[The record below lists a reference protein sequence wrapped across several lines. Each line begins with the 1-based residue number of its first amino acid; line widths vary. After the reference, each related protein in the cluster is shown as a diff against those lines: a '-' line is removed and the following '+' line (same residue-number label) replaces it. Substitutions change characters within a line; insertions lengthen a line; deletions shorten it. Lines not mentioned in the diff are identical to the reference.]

1 MYICKDCFRDDEL
14 RSEVSSNA
22 NRDDK
27 CDVCGNSGKLIDFTE
42 FHNFFDA
49 LLSLFTS
56 SDKSNKTIVDII
68 QDEWNLFKDKDVAK
82 TLLSDVIK
90 THNYEFS
97 IDTFVD
103 YIDEIKERISI
114 WERLKISVKEKSRF
128 FTNMDE
134 FAQYNYL
141 TIGKSLSI
149 GQKLYRSRVTPIGQK
164 KIKCEKMGCPPKEL
178 ATAGRANPIGIPY
191 LYLSD
196 SAKTTYFEVRAVYLD
211 KLSVGTFKIERN
223 LKLIDFVYDVNLF
236 LSYDNGLISLKDAII
251 KKKVIESI
259 SSDLS
264 KPLRRYDSEL
274 EYVPTQLICEYCKG
288 IVDSDGATADG
299 ITFESSLHKGGR
311 NFVLFDESSAKCIRV
326 DSHEIT
332 KIDIDK
338 K

>member
-22 NRDDK
+22 NRDNK
-27 CDVCGNSGKLIDFTE
+27 CDVCGNSGKLIDFSE

-196 SAKTTYFEVRAVYLD
+196 SAKTTIW
-211 KLSVGTFKIERN
+211 TN
-223 LKLIDFVYDVNLF
+223 
-236 LSYDNGLISLKDAII
+236 
-251 KKKVIESI
+251 
-259 SSDLS
+259 
-264 KPLRRYDSEL
+264 
-274 EYVPTQLICEYCKG
+274 
-288 IVDSDGATADG
+288 
-299 ITFESSLHKGGR
+299 
-311 NFVLFDESSAKCIRV
+311 
-326 DSHEIT
+326 
-332 KIDIDK
+332 
-338 K
+338 

>member
-1 MYICKDCFRDDEL
+1 M
-14 RSEVSSNA
+14 
-22 NRDDK
+22 
-27 CDVCGNSGKLIDFTE
+27 
-42 FHNFFDA
+42 
-49 LLSLFTS
+49 
-56 SDKSNKTIVDII
+56 
-68 QDEWNLFKDKDVAK
+68 
-82 TLLSDVIK
+82 LSDVIK

-103 YIDEIKERISI
+103 YIDEIKERTSI

-236 LSYDNGLISLKDAII
+236 LSMTMD
-251 KKKVIESI
+251 
-259 SSDLS
+259 
-264 KPLRRYDSEL
+264 
-274 EYVPTQLICEYCKG
+274 
-288 IVDSDGATADG
+288 
-299 ITFESSLHKGGR
+299 
-311 NFVLFDESSAKCIRV
+311 
-326 DSHEIT
+326 
-332 KIDIDK
+332 
-338 K
+338 